1 MALTLETAERLA
13 KLCGMFGSAH
23 AGERAAAAAKA
34 HDLIRSLRLTWF
46 DVIAPPPAI
55 SRRRREP
62 DSRAPKASRRKPKT
76 TEAKLARLRE
86 SFTTHPDLLTD
97 WECKFVLGLSCCRKL
112 SEKQEQVL
120 DEIVEKLRLHETECG
135 GC

>member
-62 DSRAPKASRRKPKT
+62 DSAGAEGEQAQAENDRGEASEAARVIHHTPRSAHRLGMQIRAWPLVLPEAVREARAGSRRDRR
-76 TEAKLARLRE
+76 EAPLA
-86 SFTTHPDLLTD
+86 
-97 WECKFVLGLSCCRKL
+97 
-112 SEKQEQVL
+112 
-120 DEIVEKLRLHETECG
+120 
-135 GC
+135 